1 MLSSACGSE
10 LPSPVLVDKLR
21 LLDLLADPAEIA
33 AGGTMTV
40 RALWADGSSRAGRPV
55 FFLWRLCAATA
66 EYDARLCFQR
76 SNGTDLAPATAGMDA
91 VTLRDAELPAAPVL
105 GTPPVRRYVL
115 MLAMCPVAA
124 PAFDTATNQYQCPS
138 EQSIAFER
146 REGIQA
152 FRHVLV
158 RTTNDPPPLNRVPGI
173 TRVNIAGM
181 DPAPVSAPIEVATC
195 PRGSD
200 NAPTC
205 AGIPLVLFPAPD
217 AAESIATGD
226 GGTGFEPLLASF
238 FVTAGSTDRP
248 RAVPSTTD
256 PQGQDG
262 ALRAT
267 WYPPS
272 TASEVKLWFTLR
284 DGRGG
289 DSAVGPIVVNVR

>member
-76 SNGTDLAPATAGMDA
+76 SNGTDLAPATANMDT
-91 VTLRDAELPAAPVL
+91 VTLRDAELP
-105 GTPPVRRYVL
+105 
-115 MLAMCPVAA
+115 AA

-181 DPAPVSAPIEVATC
+181 DPASVSAPIEVATC

-205 AGIPLVLFPAPD
+205 GGIPLVLFPAPD

-226 GGTGFEPLLASF
+226 GGTEFEPLLASF